1 MEITKQEIDNYLIEV
16 KTAVRAG
23 RYKIAWNSRRQENMN
38 LFTDYV
44 IDETD
49 ARDILL
55 SLEVTDFSDI
65 KQNHK
70 PGLEHE
76 KLYIFGKNVKLL
88 ERFGNK
94 LRTVSLYIKFNKL
107 VNCYVIVISFH
118 EQRYPLSYYFR

>member
-49 ARDILL
+49 ARNILL
-55 SLEVTDFSDI
+55 SL
-65 KQNHK
+65 
-70 PGLEHE
+70 
-76 KLYIFGKNVKLL
+76 
-88 ERFGNK
+88 R
-94 LRTVSLYIKFNKL
+94 
-107 VNCYVIVISFH
+107 
-118 EQRYPLSYYFR
+118 